1 MLGANHPEGDV
12 QPMMPRPRFP
22 LAAALL
28 IVAVVL
34 IASCA
39 ANPVTGR
46 QDFMLISEPEEI
58 EMGKKVD
65 ASVTREYGLY
75 NDPRL
80 TAYVADMGRR
90 LGRLSHRPQLDYSVK
105 VLDSPV
111 VNAFAA
117 PGGYLFFTRG
127 ILATLNSE
135 AELAGVMGHEI
146 GHVTARH
153 SAQQL
158 SKAQVAQIG
167 LIIPQAL
174 GVPLLS
180 SLAQVGMGLFFMKY
194 SRDNEREA
202 DSLSVEYATKAGYDA
217 SQMAGFFETLQRMNP
232 QSDKS
237 GMPAWFS
244 THPSPE
250 DREQAIKT
258 QAQQVQRQMGLTRPR
273 IEREAYLRAI
283 DGIVYGQD
291 PREGYAE
298 GGMYYHP
305 AMRIQFPVPADWKVN
320 DTPTA
325 VQMANKEKSA
335 VILFTGAQGKSP
347 EEAARTFVSKTRARV
362 IQSQPARVGGF
373 AAYRLVAD
381 VQSGG
386 STIRTLTYFIR
397 KGDGLYSFTGFSTQ
411 KNFPQHENLFEN
423 TLSRFAELTDARR
436 INVQPDRV
444 RVRRTARADTL
455 GNALRSLGVPENK
468 IKETALLNGGAPEEP
483 VPPHTLL
490 KVIERVR

>member
-1 MLGANHPEGDV
+1 MLGANHLEGDV
-12 QPMMPRPRFP
+12 HPMNPKPRCP

-28 IVAVVL
+28 IGAVVL
-34 IASCA
+34 LASCA

-46 QDFMLISEPEEI
+46 QDFMLISESEEV
-58 EMGKKVD
+58 EMGRKVD
-65 ASVTREYGLY
+65 ASVTQEYGLY
-75 NDPRL
+75 SDARL

-90 LGRLSHRPQLDYSVK
+90 LGKLSHRPQLDYSVK

-167 LIIPQAL
+167 LIIPQVL

-180 SLAQVGMGLFFMKY
+180 GLAEVGMGLFFMKY

-202 DSLSVEYATKAGYDA
+202 DSLSVEYASKAGYDA

-250 DREQAIKT
+250 DREQAIKV
-258 QAQQVQRQMGLTRPR
+258 QAQQVQRQLGLTRPR
-273 IEREAYLRAI
+273 IERETYLRAI

-291 PREGYAE
+291 PREGYVE

-305 AMRIQFPVPADWKVN
+305 SMRIQFPVPADWKVN

-325 VQMANKEKSA
+325 VQMVNKEKNA

-347 EEAARTFVSKTRARV
+347 EEAARTFVSKTKARV
-362 IQSQPARVGGF
+362 LQSQPARVSVF
-373 AAYRLVAD
+373 PAYRLLAD
-381 VQSGG
+381 VQSRNG
-386 STIRTLTYFIR
+386 TIRTLTYFIQ
-397 KGDGLYSFTGFSTQ
+397 KGNAIYSFTGFSLQ
-411 KNFPQHENLFEN
+411 KNFPQQENLFEN

-436 INVQPDRV
+436 ISVQPDRV
-444 RVRRTARADTL
+444 RLRRTARADSL
-455 GNALRSLGVPENK
+455 GNALRSFGVPENR
-468 IKETALLNGGAPEEP
+468 IKETALLNGGVPEEP
-483 VPPHTLL
+483 VPPNTLL
-490 KVIERVR
+490 KIVDRGR

>member
-1 MLGANHPEGDV
+1 MTN
-12 QPMMPRPRFP
+12 RPLR
-22 LAAALL
+22 AAAAASLMIGILL
-28 IVAVVL
+28 L
-34 IASCA
+34 LSSCA
-39 ANPVTGR
+39 ANPVSGK
-46 QDFMLISEPEEI
+46 QDFMLISEQEEI
-58 EMGKKVD
+58 DMGRKVD
-65 ASVTREYGLY
+65 ASVIKEYGLY

-80 TAYVADMGRR
+80 TAYVADMGQR
-90 LGRLSHRPQLDYSVK
+90 LGKLSHRPQLEYSFK
-105 VLDSPV
+105 ILDSPV

-158 SKAQVAQIG
+158 SKAQAAQIG
-167 LIIPQAL
+167 LIIPQVL

-180 SLAQVGMGLFFMKY
+180 DLAQVGMGLFFMKY

-202 DSLSVEYATKAGYDA
+202 DTLSVEYATKAGYDA

-237 GMPAWFS
+237 GMPAWFA

-250 DREQAIKT
+250 DREKAIKA
-258 QAQQVQRQMGLTRPR
+258 QAQQAQRQMGLTRPR

-291 PREGYAE
+291 PREGYVE
-298 GGMYYHP
+298 GGFYYHP

-325 VQMANKEKSA
+325 VQMTNKDKSA
-335 VILFTGAQGKSP
+335 ALLFTGAQGKSP
-347 EEAARTFVSKTRARV
+347 EEAARGFVSKTKARV
-362 IQSQPARVGGF
+362 LQSQSIRVGGF
-373 AAYRLVAD
+373 SAYRLMAD
-381 VQSGG
+381 LQSRNG
-386 STIRTLTYFIR
+386 TIRTLCFFIQ
-397 KGDGLYSFTGFSTQ
+397 KGTVVYSFTGLSASR
-411 KNFPQHENLFEN
+411 NFPQYEALFEG
-423 TLSRFAELTDARR
+423 TMSRFAELTDARR

-444 RVRRTARADTL
+444 RVRRAARSDTL
-455 GNALRSLGVPENK
+455 GNALRSLGVPENR
-468 IKETALLNGGAPEEP
+468 IKEMSLLNGGEPDEP
-483 VPPHTLL
+483 VPPNTLL
-490 KVIERVR
+490 KVLERGR

>member
-1 MLGANHPEGDV
+1 VTHRRRFTAMAAGALVIGAV
-12 QPMMPRPRFP
+12 
-22 LAAALL
+22 LL
-28 IVAVVL
+28 L
-34 IASCA
+34 SSCA
-39 ANPVTGR
+39 ANPVSGK
-46 QDFMLISEPEEI
+46 QDFMLISEQEEI
-58 EMGKKVD
+58 DMGKKVD
-65 ASVTREYGLY
+65 ASVIKEYGLY
-75 NDPRL
+75 DDPRL
-80 TAYVADMGRR
+80 TAYVSDMGRR
-90 LGRLSHRPQLDYSVK
+90 LGKLSHRPQLEYSFK
-105 VLDSPV
+105 ILDSPV

-158 SKAQVAQIG
+158 SKAQAAQIG
-167 LIIPQAL
+167 LIIPQVL

-180 SLAQVGMGLFFMKY
+180 GLAQVGMGLFFMKY

-237 GMPAWFS
+237 GLPAWFS

-250 DREQAIKT
+250 DREQAIKA
-258 QAQQVQRQMGLTRPR
+258 QALQAQRQMGLTRPR

-291 PREGYAE
+291 PREGYVD
-298 GGMYYHP
+298 GNVYYHP

-325 VQMANKEKSA
+325 VQMSSKDKNA
-335 VILFTGAQGKSP
+335 VMIFMGAPGKSP
-347 EEAARTFVSKTRARV
+347 EEAARGFVSKTKARV
-362 IQSQPARVGGF
+362 LQSRSIRVGGF
-373 AAYRLVAD
+373 AAHRLVAD
-381 VQSGG
+381 VQSRNG
-386 STIRTLTYFIR
+386 TVRTLSYFIQ
-397 KGDGLYSFTGFSTQ
+397 KADVIYSFAGLSTSQ
-411 KNFPQHENLFEN
+411 NYPQYENLFEN
-423 TLSRFAELTDARR
+423 TMSRFAEITDARR

-444 RVRRTARADTL
+444 RVRRAAKADTL
-455 GNALRSLGVPENK
+455 GNALRALGVPENRV
-468 IKETALLNGGAPEEP
+468 KEISLLNGGEPNEP
-483 VPPHTLL
+483 VPPNTLL
-490 KVIERVR
+490 KVVERGR

>member
-1 MLGANHPEGDV
+1 MLGKTNQQGEE
-12 QPMMPRPRFP
+12 QTMTPRTRR
-22 LAAALL
+22 LIAAALL
-28 IVAVVL
+28 IGAGIL
-34 IASCA
+34 MTSCA

-46 QDFMLISEPEEI
+46 QDFMLISEAEEI
-58 EMGKKVD
+58 EMGRKVD
-65 ASVTREYGLY
+65 TSVTKEYGLY

-80 TAYVADMGRR
+80 TAYVSDMGRR
-90 LGRLSHRPQLDYSVK
+90 LGKLSHRPQLEYSVK
-105 VLDSPV
+105 ILDSPV

-167 LIIPQAL
+167 LIIPQVL

-258 QAQQVQRQMGLTRPR
+258 QAQQVQRQMGLARPK
-273 IEREAYLRAI
+273 IEREAFMRAI
-283 DGIVYGQD
+283 DGVVYGQD
-291 PREGYAE
+291 PREGYVE

-325 VQMANKEKSA
+325 VQMANKEKNA
-335 VILFTGAQGKSP
+335 MILFTGSQGKSP
-347 EEAARTFVSKTRARV
+347 EEAARVFVSKTKARV
-362 IQSQPARVGGF
+362 IQSQSTRVGGF
-373 AAYRLVAD
+373 AAHRLLAD

-386 STIRTLTYFIR
+386 STLRTLSYFIQ
-397 KGDGLYSFTGFSTQ
+397 KDNTVFTFAGLSSQRNY
-411 KNFPQHENLFEN
+411 PQAESLFEN
-423 TLSRFAELTDARR
+423 TLTRFAEITDARR

-444 RVRRTARADTL
+444 RVRRAPRADTL

-468 IKETALLNGGAPEEP
+468 IKEMALLNGGVPEEP
-483 VPPHTLL
+483 VPPNTLL
-490 KVIERVR
+490 KVVERGR

>member
-1 MLGANHPEGDV
+1 MHRRRFTAMAAGALVIGAV
-12 QPMMPRPRFP
+12 T
-22 LAAALL
+22 LL
-28 IVAVVL
+28 S
-34 IASCA
+34 SCA
-39 ANPVTGR
+39 ANPVSGK
-46 QDFMLISEPEEI
+46 QDFMLISEQEEI
-58 EMGKKVD
+58 DMGKKVD
-65 ASVTREYGLY
+65 ASVIKEYGLY
-75 NDPRL
+75 DDPRL
-80 TAYVADMGRR
+80 TAYVSDMGRR
-90 LGRLSHRPQLDYSVK
+90 LGKLSHRPQLEYSFK
-105 VLDSPV
+105 ILDSPV

-158 SKAQVAQIG
+158 SKAQAAQIG
-167 LIIPQAL
+167 LIIPQVL

-180 SLAQVGMGLFFMKY
+180 GLAQVGMGLFFMKY

-237 GMPAWFS
+237 GLPAWFA

-250 DREQAIKT
+250 DREQAIRA
-258 QAQQVQRQMGLTRPR
+258 QALQAQRQMGLTRPR
-273 IEREAYLRAI
+273 IERETYLRAI

-291 PREGYAE
+291 PREGYVD
-298 GGMYYHP
+298 GNVYYHP

-325 VQMANKEKSA
+325 VQMTSKEKNA
-335 VILFTGAQGKSP
+335 AILFTGAQGKSP
-347 EEAARTFVSKTRARV
+347 EEAARGFVAKTKARV
-362 IQSQPARVGGF
+362 IQNQSTRVGGF
-373 AAYRLVAD
+373 AAYRLLAD
-381 VQSGG
+381 VQSRNG
-386 STIRTLTYFIR
+386 TVRTLSFFIQ
-397 KGDGLYSFTGFSTQ
+397 KGTVVHSFTGLSSTRT
-411 KNFPQHENLFEN
+411 FPQYEALFED
-423 TLSRFAELTDARR
+423 TMSRFAEITDARR

-444 RVRRTARADTL
+444 RVRRAAKVDTL
-455 GNALRSLGVPENK
+455 GNALRALGVPENRV
-468 IKETALLNGGAPEEP
+468 KEISLLNGGEPNEP
-483 VPPHTLL
+483 VPPNTLL
-490 KVIERVR
+490 KVVERDR

>member
-1 MLGANHPEGDV
+1 MTH
-12 QPMMPRPRFP
+12 RSRFTAR
-22 LAAALL
+22 AAGALL
-28 IVAVVL
+28 VGAV
-34 IASCA
+34 IALSSCA
-39 ANPVTGR
+39 TNPVSGK
-46 QDFMLISEPEEI
+46 QDFMLISEQEEI
-58 EMGKKVD
+58 DMGRKVD

-80 TAYVADMGRR
+80 TAYVNDMGRR
-90 LGRLSHRPQLDYSVK
+90 LGKLSHRPQLDYSVK
-105 VLDSPV
+105 ILDASV

-158 SKAQVAQIG
+158 SRAQAAQIG
-167 LIIPQAL
+167 LIIPQVL

-180 SLAQVGMGLFFMKY
+180 GLAEIGMGLFFMKY

-202 DSLSVEYATKAGYDA
+202 DSLSVEYSSRAGYDA
-217 SQMAGFFETLQRMNP
+217 SQMAGFFETLQRMDP
-232 QSDKS
+232 QPDRS
-237 GMPAWFS
+237 GMPAWFA

-250 DREQAIKT
+250 DREKAIRA

-283 DGIVYGQD
+283 DGLAYGQD
-291 PREGYAE
+291 PREGYVE

-320 DTPTA
+320 DTPMA
-325 VQMANKEKSA
+325 VQMSSRDKNA

-347 EEAARTFVSKTRARV
+347 SESARVFVSKTRARV
-362 IQSQPARVGGF
+362 LQSQSVRVGGF
-373 AAYRLVAD
+373 AAHRLVAD
-381 VQSGG
+381 VQSRNGTVRIL
-386 STIRTLTYFIR
+386 SYFIQ
-397 KGDGLYSFTGFSTQ
+397 KGDVIYTFGGISSQ
-411 KNFPQHENLFEN
+411 RNFPQYENLFED
-423 TLSRFAELTDARR
+423 TLSRFAELTDARK

-444 RVRRTARADTL
+444 RVRRAPKADTL
-455 GNALRSLGVPENK
+455 GNALRALGVAENRV
-468 IKETALLNGGAPEEP
+468 KEMSLLNGGEP
-483 VPPHTLL
+483 DEPIPPNTLL
-490 KVIERVR
+490 KVVERGR

>member
-1 MLGANHPEGDV
+1 MTRRIRKTLTAG
-12 QPMMPRPRFP
+12 
-22 LAAALL
+22 ALL
-28 IVAVVL
+28 IGAVIVL
-34 IASCA
+34 SSCA
-39 ANPVTGR
+39 ANPVSGK

-58 EMGKKVD
+58 DLGRKVD

-75 NDPRL
+75 DDARL
-80 TAYVADMGRR
+80 TAYVNDMGRR
-90 LGRLSHRPQLDYSVK
+90 LGKLSHRPQLDYSVK
-105 VLDSPV
+105 ILDASV

-158 SKAQVAQIG
+158 SKAQAAQIG
-167 LIIPQAL
+167 LIIPQVL

-180 SLAQVGMGLFFMKY
+180 DLAQVGMGLFFMKY

-232 QSDKS
+232 QSDRS
-237 GMPAWFS
+237 GMPAWFA

-250 DREQAIKT
+250 DREKAIRT
-258 QAQQVQRQMGLTRPR
+258 QAQQMQRSMGSTRPR
-273 IEREAYLRAI
+273 IEHEAYLRAI
-283 DGIVYGQD
+283 NGLVYGQD
-291 PREGYAE
+291 PRERYVE
-298 GGMYYHP
+298 GGVYYHP

-325 VQMANKEKSA
+325 VQMVSKDKNA
-335 VILFTGAQGKSP
+335 VILFTGASGKSP
-347 EEAARTFVSKTRARV
+347 EEAARGFVSKTKARV
-362 IQSQPARVGGF
+362 LQSQSVRVGGF
-373 AAYRLVAD
+373 AAHRLVAE
-381 VQSGG
+381 VQSRNG
-386 STIRTLTYFIR
+386 TVRTLSYFIQ
-397 KGDGLYSFTGFSTQ
+397 KEDVIYTFGGLSTSR
-411 KNFPQHENLFEN
+411 NYPQYENLFEN

-436 INVQPDRV
+436 ISVQPERV
-444 RVRRTARADTL
+444 RVRRAARADTL
-455 GNALRSLGVPENK
+455 GNALRALGVAENRV
-468 IKETALLNGGAPEEP
+468 KEISLLNGGVPDEP
-483 VPPHTLL
+483 VPPNTLL
-490 KVIERVR
+490 KVVERGR

>member
-1 MLGANHPEGDV
+1 MAH
-12 QPMMPRPRFP
+12 RPFRAT
-22 LAAALL
+22 AAAFLAGLTLL
-28 IVAVVL
+28 L
-34 IASCA
+34 ASCA
-39 ANPVTGR
+39 ANPVTGK
-46 QDFMLISEPEEI
+46 QDFMLVSESEEI

-65 ASVTREYGLY
+65 ASVIREYGLY
-75 NDPRL
+75 DDARL
-80 TAYVADMGRR
+80 TAYVSDMGRR
-90 LGRLSHRPQLDYSVK
+90 LGKLSHRPHLEYSFK
-105 VLDSPV
+105 ILDSSV

-135 AELAGVMGHEI
+135 AELAGVMGHEL

-158 SKAQVAQIG
+158 SKAQAAQIG
-167 LIIPQAL
+167 LIIPQVI
-174 GVPLLS
+174 GGSLLS
-180 SLAQVGMGLFFMKY
+180 GLAQAGMGLFFMKY

-237 GMPAWFS
+237 GLPAWFA

-250 DREQAIKT
+250 DREQAIKV
-258 QAQQVQRQMGLTRPR
+258 QAREAQRQMGLTRPR
-273 IEREAYLRAI
+273 IEREAYLRAV

-291 PREGYAE
+291 PREGYVD
-298 GGMYYHP
+298 GGVYYHP

-325 VQMANKEKSA
+325 VQMTNREKNA
-335 VILFTGAQGKSP
+335 ALLFTGAQGRSP
-347 EEAARTFVSKTRARV
+347 EEAARGFVSKTKARV

-373 AAYRLVAD
+373 AAHRLLAD
-381 VQSGG
+381 VQSRNG
-386 STIRTLTYFIR
+386 TVRTLSFFIQ
-397 KGDGLYSFTGFSTQ
+397 KGTAVYAFTGLSSTR
-411 KNFPQHENLFEN
+411 NYPQVEAVFKD
-423 TLSRFAELTDARR
+423 TMTRFAELTDARR

-444 RVRRTARADTL
+444 RVRRATRSDSL
-455 GNALRSLGVPENK
+455 GNALRAFGVPENRV
-468 IKETALLNGGAPEEP
+468 KEMALLNGGTPEEP
-483 VPPHTLL
+483 VPPNTLL
-490 KVIERVR
+490 KVVERGR

>member
-1 MLGANHPEGDV
+1 MNPK
-12 QPMMPRPRFP
+12 PRCPR
-22 LAAALL
+22 AAAFL
-28 IVAVVL
+28 IGAAVL

-46 QDFMLISEPEEI
+46 QDFMLISESEEI
-58 EMGKKVD
+58 EMGRKVD

-75 NDPRL
+75 DDPRL

-90 LGRLSHRPQLDYSVK
+90 LGKLSHRPHLEYGVR

-158 SKAQVAQIG
+158 SKAKAAQIG
-167 LIIPQAL
+167 LIIPQVL

-202 DSLSVEYATKAGYDA
+202 DALSVEYATKAGYDA
-217 SQMAGFFETLQRMNP
+217 SRLAGFFETLQRMSP

-237 GMPAWFS
+237 GLPAWFS

-250 DREQAIKT
+250 DREQAIRA
-258 QAQQVQRQMGLTRPR
+258 QAQRLQRQTGMTRPR

-283 DGIVYGQD
+283 DGIVYGRD
-291 PREGYAE
+291 PREGYVE

-325 VQMANKEKSA
+325 VQMANREKSA
-335 VILFTGAQGKSP
+335 VILFTGAQGRSP
-347 EEAARTFVSKTRARV
+347 EEAARTFVSKTKARV
-362 IQSQPARVGGF
+362 LQGRSARVSVF
-373 AAYRLVAD
+373 PAYRLLAD
-381 VQSGG
+381 VPSSG
-386 STIRTLTYFIR
+386 STIRTLTYFVQ
-397 KGDGLYSFTGFSTQ
+397 KGGGIYSFTGFSAQ
-411 KNFPQHENLFEN
+411 RNFPQHETLFES
-423 TLSRFAELTDARR
+423 TLTGFAELTDERR
-436 INVQPDRV
+436 IHVQPDRV
-444 RVRRTARADTL
+444 RLRRTARADSL
-455 GNALRSLGVPENK
+455 GNALRSLGVPESR
-468 IKETALLNGGAPEEP
+468 IRETALLNGGVPEEP
-483 VPPHTLL
+483 VPPNTLL
-490 KVIERVR
+490 KVIERGR

>member
-1 MLGANHPEGDV
+1 MSH
-12 QPMMPRPRFP
+12 RPLRP
-22 LAAALL
+22 AAASFLAGLVFLL
-28 IVAVVL
+28 S
-34 IASCA
+34 SCA
-39 ANPVTGR
+39 ANPVTGK
-46 QDFMLISEPEEI
+46 QDFMLISESEEI

-65 ASVTREYGLY
+65 ASVVKEYGLY
-75 NDPRL
+75 DDPRL
-80 TAYVADMGRR
+80 TAYVSDMGRR
-90 LGRLSHRPQLDYSVK
+90 LGKLSHRPQLEYSFK
-105 VLDSPV
+105 ILDSPV

-135 AELAGVMGHEI
+135 AELAGVMGHEL

-158 SKAQVAQIG
+158 SKAQAAQIG
-167 LIIPQAL
+167 LIIPQVI
-174 GVPLLS
+174 GGSLLS
-180 SLAQVGMGLFFMKY
+180 GLAQAGMGLFFMKY

-237 GMPAWFS
+237 GLPAWFA

-258 QAQQVQRQMGLTRPR
+258 QTREAQRQMGLTRPK
-273 IEREAYLRAI
+273 IERETYLRAI

-291 PREGYAE
+291 PREGYVD
-298 GGMYYHP
+298 GSVYYHP
-305 AMRIQFPVPADWKVN
+305 SMRIQFPVPADWKVN

-325 VQMANKEKSA
+325 VQMTNKEKSA
-335 VILFTGAQGKSP
+335 ALLFTGAQGKSP
-347 EEAARTFVSKTRARV
+347 EEAARGFVSKTKARV

-373 AAYRLVAD
+373 AAHRLLAD
-381 VQSGG
+381 IQSRNG
-386 STIRTLTYFIR
+386 TVRTLSFFIQ
-397 KGDGLYSFTGFSTQ
+397 KGTSIYAFTGLSSTRT
-411 KNFPQHENLFEN
+411 FPQVESVFED
-423 TLSRFAELTDARR
+423 TMERFAELTDARR

-444 RVRRTARADTL
+444 RVRRASRSDSL
-455 GNALRSLGVPENK
+455 GNALRALGVPENRV
-468 IKETALLNGGAPEEP
+468 KEMALLNGGVPDEP
-483 VPPHTLL
+483 IPPNMLL
-490 KVIERVR
+490 KVVERGR